1 MRYCL
6 KIILLL
12 GAVAFQTTPLYSAVA
27 GLGAKEPTHQEKE
40 RFLEAG
46 RSGDLETIRAMIAQ
60 YPGIANK
67 RRFGATLFNHMI
79 GPKTPDIIISELIK
93 AGADLN
99 IVDDSGNTALSQA
112 AYWGLLAQTKMLLLA
127 GADPNAGT
135 IKRAKIRH
143 KKRRQAVDQLH
154 RLGLPSSDI
163 ALHDRR
169 IAAEKSTM
177 EKTINTAMQ
186 EINKERKALSV
197 DSLQAWPS
205 DVAKIMADYAATP
218 SHTE

>member
-1 MRYCL
+1 MRYYL

-12 GAVAFQTTPLYSAVA
+12 GAVAFQTARLYSAVA
-27 GLGAKEPTHQEKE
+27 GVGAKEPTCQEKI
-40 RFLEAG
+40 RFFEAG

-67 RRFGATLFNHMI
+67 RLFGETLFYQTVAPN
-79 GPKTPDIIISELIK
+79 TPDIIISELIK
-93 AGADLN
+93 AGADVN
-99 IVDDSGNTALSQA
+99 IVDNSGNTVLSDIA
-112 AYWGLLAQTKMLLLA
+112 SWGLLAQTKMLLAA

-135 IKRAKIRH
+135 IKRAQARH
-143 KKRRQAVDQLH
+143 KNRNAALAELR

-163 ALHDRR
+163 AVHDGR

-177 EKTINTAMQ
+177 KKTINTAIQ
-186 EINKERKALSV
+186 KINKERKALSV
-197 DSLQAWPS
+197 DSLQTWPS
-205 DVAKIMADYAATP
+205 DIAKIMADYAATP